1 MEKFAKLLEVEGIG
15 QVLAVLDDS
24 KEPKM
29 GACLKVSFQGGVGFG
44 VCSVKLDFKDGDDGW
59 TAAEAALENFDEDTA
74 RRMVE
79 PVIKQFAG
87 TFGGRL
93 K

>member
-24 KEPKM
+24 DEKGM
-29 GACLKVSFQGGVGFG
+29 GACLRVSFQGGQGLGICAVR
-44 VCSVKLDFKDGDDGW
+44 LDFKEGDAGYE
-59 TAAEAALENFDEDTA
+59 AAEAALENFDEATA
-74 RRMVE
+74 LRMVE

-87 TFGGRL
+87 TFGDRL